1 MMYTKNLPQI
11 KVSMDSLNYNTL
23 LELIS
28 QGTNSTNQEL
38 KEKSIKAKNKLLK
51 YCVPT
56 KNELKEV
63 EIKGL
68 FYINELTDILEII
81 IMTSKIQVT
90 ENYYNRLLKLKSDN

>member
-11 KVSMDSLNYNTL
+11 KVSMDSLNYNVL

-28 QGTNSTNQEL
+28 QGVNSENQEI
-38 KEKSIKAKNKLLK
+38 KEKSIKIKNKLLK
-51 YCVPT
+51 YCVPIE
-56 KNELKEV
+56 NELKAV

-81 IMTSKIQVT
+81 TMTSKIEVT
-90 ENYYNRLLKLKSDN
+90 ENYYNRLLKLKAEN